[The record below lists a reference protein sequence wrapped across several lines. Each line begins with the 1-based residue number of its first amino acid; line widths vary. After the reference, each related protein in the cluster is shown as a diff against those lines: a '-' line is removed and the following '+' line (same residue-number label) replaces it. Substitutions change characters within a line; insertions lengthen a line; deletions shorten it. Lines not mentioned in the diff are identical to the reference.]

1 LQAQVIV
8 VGIEH
13 GHERKNRRNNSLKKT
28 YGGGKADDYL
38 EFIVKIL
45 KYK

>member
-13 GHERKNRRNNSLKKT
+13 GHEKRIERTTPLKKRK
-28 YGGGKADDYL
+28 YGGKADDYL

>member
-13 GHERKNRRNNSLKKT
+13 GHEKRIERTTPLKKRNMEE
-28 YGGGKADDYL
+28 KPM
-38 EFIVKIL
+38 II
-45 KYK
+45 